1 MQFSSRGPVS
11 YKIPLLFN
19 SLVIKTSK
27 GLVYAS
33 KIRADFNKMLL
44 CAHVHEFLFKLKSR
58 TKRGVGKSTG
68 SLHCVEK
75 GNEVAIISSVWLVSC
90 KNIVFIFHL
99 LHHDY
104 LFIDQFSCNQV
115 TGPSVEIHMHRKQRV
130 ASESLRWSKN
140 FNLNNIAD
148 PQFML
153 WVFEQHFICPIEN

>member
-1 MQFSSRGPVS
+1 
-11 YKIPLLFN
+11 
-19 SLVIKTSK
+19 
-27 GLVYAS
+27 
-33 KIRADFNKMLL
+33 MLL
-44 CAHVHEFLFKLKSR
+44 CAHVHEFLFKLKLR
-58 TKRGVGKSTG
+58 TKCGVGKSTG

-153 WVFEQHFICPIEN
+153 

>member
-1 MQFSSRGPVS
+1 MQFSSRGSVS
-11 YKIPLLFN
+11 HKIPLLFN

-44 CAHVHEFLFKLKSR
+44 CAHVHEFLFKLKLR
-58 TKRGVGKSTG
+58 TKCGVGKSTG

-99 LHHDY
+99 L
-104 LFIDQFSCNQV
+104 FIDQFSCNQV
-115 TGPSVEIHMHRKQRV
+115 TGPSVEIHTHRKQRV

-153 WVFEQHFICPIEN
+153 